1 MIVCRDLD
9 TLPTFES
16 SVITIGSFDG
26 VHSGHREIIKK
37 ICHIAKQNSY
47 VSIIIT
53 FEPHP
58 RLVLQPENSG
68 LKMLYSLD
76 EKLEALGETEIDY
89 VVIVPFTKEF
99 ASYSPS
105 AYVTDFLVAKF
116 NPAHIVIGYDH
127 RFGEGRKG
135 DIQLLRS
142 LSKEHQFEISEIEAQ
157 QIDEIAVSSTI
168 IRKAL
173 QDGELNLANS
183 YLNAKFPLTGIVV
196 KGQQLGRE
204 LGYPTANLELD
215 SEHKLIPSYGVYA
228 AQAIVDDELYNGM
241 LYIGTKPTIDGFSKE
256 VIEINLFDFSKDI
269 YGKKIKLLLH
279 NYIRD
284 DIKFSG
290 TDQLKAQLGK
300 DEETV
305 REIFEFQQEQLKKD
319 DVAIV
324 VLNYNGEEYLE
335 SFLPF
340 MTDSFSNGRSS
351 IYVIDNA
358 STDGS
363 ISYIEEWHPEVKI
376 IRLDK
381 NYGFAGGYNRGLKEI
396 NATYYAL
403 VNSDLQVTDNWL
415 NPIIQKM
422 EADRHIAAVQPK
434 VLSLEHKDEFEYAG
448 AAGGLLDI
456 LNYPFCR
463 GRIFDSIEKDTK
475 QYDAEAD
482 IFWASGAAFV
492 IRADLMNAFE
502 GFDSDFFAH
511 QEEID
516 LCWRLKNAGYRIC
529 YVPNSVVYHLGG
541 GTLDYTNPQKTYLNF
556 RNNSITG
563 FKNESLLA
571 LLWKVPVRMI
581 LDLISA
587 VKFGISGQGA
597 SGIAVLKAI
606 GYMIGHPLRINQ
618 KRRKT
623 VRQLKELKIGQA
635 DTAGRIK
642 KSIVW
647 AYFIRRKK
655 TYESIMG

>member
-9 TLPTFES
+9 ALPSFES

-26 VHSGHREIIKK
+26 VHSGHREIIKQ
-37 ICHIAKQNSY
+37 ICQIAKQNSY
-47 VSIIIT
+47 VSIIVT

-58 RLVLQPENSG
+58 RLVLQPGGGG
-68 LKMLYSLD
+68 LKMLYSLE
-76 EKLEALGETEIDY
+76 EKLDALGETDIDY

-99 ASYSPS
+99 ASFSPS
-105 AYVTDFLVAKF
+105 AYVSEFLVANF

-135 DIQLLRS
+135 DIELLKS
-142 LSKEHQFEISEIEAQ
+142 LASTHQYEVSEIKAQ
-157 QIDEIAVSSTI
+157 QIDDIAVSSTK

-173 QDGELNLANS
+173 QDGDLDRANS
-183 YLNAKFPLTGIVV
+183 YLNAVFPLTGKVV

-204 LGYPTANLELD
+204 LGFPTANLELD
-215 SEHKLIPSYGVYA
+215 SEHKIIPSYGVYA
-228 AQAIVDDELYNGM
+228 AQALIDGVLHNGM
-241 LYIGTKPTIDGFSKE
+241 LYIGTKPTIDGSSKE
-256 VIEINLFDFSKDI
+256 VTEINLFDFSQDL

-284 DIKFSG
+284 DIKFANIES
-290 TDQLKAQLGK
+290 LKVQLGN
-300 DEETV
+300 DEQKV
-305 REIFEFQQEQLKKD
+305 REIFQYQQEQQKRD

-340 MTDSFSNGRSS
+340 MTDSFSEGKTS

-358 STDGS
+358 CTDGS
-363 ISYIEEWHPEVKI
+363 ISYLEEWHPEVKVI
-376 IRLDK
+376 QLDK
-381 NYGFAGGYNRGLKEI
+381 NYGFAGGYNKGLKHI
-396 NATYYAL
+396 DAKYYAL

-415 NPIIQKM
+415 NPIIHKM
-422 EADRHIAAVQPK
+422 EADDHIAAVQPK
-434 VLSLEHKDEFEYAG
+434 VLSLERKDEFEYAG

-463 GRIFDSIEKDTK
+463 GRIFNSVEKDEQ
-475 QYDAEAD
+475 QYESELD

-492 IRADLMNAFE
+492 IRAELMNAFE

-529 YVPNSVVYHLGG
+529 YVPSSVVYHLGG
-541 GTLDYTNPQKTYLNF
+541 GTLDYANPHKTYLNF

-571 LLWKVPVRMI
+571 LFWKVPVRFI

-587 VKFGISGQGA
+587 LKFGISGQGA

-606 GYMIGHPLRINQ
+606 GYMIGHPLSINQ

-623 VRQLKELKIGQA
+623 ARLLKELKIGQA
-635 DTAGRIK
+635 DKAGRIK

-647 AYFIRRKK
+647 AYFIRQKK
-655 TYESIMG
+655 TYQAITS